1 MGDGVLAY
9 FGFPRAHEDDA
20 EWAVRAG
27 LDLSDA
33 VAKVQ
38 VRDGE
43 VLKTRIGV
51 ATGIVVVGDLRNPP
65 ASARKCYREGDAS
78 DRQ

>member
-20 EWAVRAG
+20 ERAVRAG
-27 LDLSDA
+27 LDLA
-33 VAKVQ
+33 EAIAKVQ
-38 VRDGE
+38 TRDGE

-51 ATGIVVVGDLRNPP
+51 AACKRAPSLAASSLPIRRVVFSVMP
-65 ASARKCYREGDAS
+65 SS
-78 DRQ
+78 